1 MKYYMYTF
9 YVRNVF
15 IWNAMCIYLPE
26 NGTGIYVQP
35 RKFKVVKM
43 LVELLLIIDVD
54 ISYTVTQSLHIYTYL
69 NGFPRW

>member
-1 MKYYMYTF
+1 MYEMF
-9 YVRNVF
+9 LSEMQCVF
-15 IWNAMCIYLPE
+15 IYLKMEPAFMFSPE
-26 NGTGIYVQP
+26 SL
-35 RKFKVVKM
+35 RLLKM